1 MNALIETKE
10 NLVSPYID
18 EKVMDEFKQFMGE
31 EGGDMVKELKGL
43 YLTNTPKLI
52 SNIKKDIKARDM
64 NALKTHVHGLKGS
77 SAQLGVTGIAS
88 LSREIEEVIPSG
100 RFDEIESLFKQLLN
114 VFKKVKITFSNQL

>member
-10 NLVSPYID
+10 KLISPYID

-31 EGGDMVKELKGL
+31 EGPDMVKELKEL

-64 NALKTHVHGLKGS
+64 DSLKTHVHGLKGS

-88 LSREIEEVIPSG
+88 LSRDIEDVIPSG
-100 RFDEIESLFKQLLN
+100 RFDEIEALFKHLLD
-114 VFKKVKITFSNQL
+114 VYKKVKITFTNQL